1 MSWANVY
8 IRVPSKRW
16 IEPLSILKINHK
28 GDAEQSCGGR
38 SSRYP
43 PHQFCVMLWKQRN
56 KSCEII
62 FSGSYICAPSSI
74 SILWSGQFMQCACET
89 PRTKTNFP
97 EGYEHSSILQMQ
109 KMSFFARKYFIK
121 RGKIYAKLSKMRN
134 AAWRRRYLLFRLRN
148 KNWKILEAVS
158 ILWKETD
165 LWRSVMYSDR
175 KTSI

>member
-109 KMSFFARKYFIK
+109 KKEIFFKSHCRIEIMKCPGLSSLLEEPQKGCPLRVTFITRFWKWTQAITLLYVILFLSFFF
-121 RGKIYAKLSKMRN
+121 
-134 AAWRRRYLLFRLRN
+134 F
-148 KNWKILEAVS
+148 
-158 ILWKETD
+158 
-165 LWRSVMYSDR
+165 
-175 KTSI
+175 